1 MLGQDLEAGSWR
13 QEAEM
18 KTMMRQA
25 WRLAVVVAVVG
36 LMPGRAFAADKT
48 HQQIM
53 AELRMLQEQ
62 QQQLQQLLGGL
73 GDTLRTLT
81 TKIDEQSGATRKAFA
96 DQKLLVDN
104 LGEGVR
110 ILREKAD
117 DTNVRLSSM
126 TQELESLR
134 QTIASIPAPAAV
146 APSVDPVTGEPLAAP
161 PQPGT
166 ASVPNVSHKRVY
178 DMSYSDYTAGQWDLA
193 VKGFEEYIRSYPSSP
208 LADDAQLN
216 IGNAYY
222 AAGRFKEAVSAL
234 LKVISDFP
242 QSDSVSAAYYKL
254 GKSYEELAR
263 VDDARKAYEAIIE
276 KFPDSMDRSLA
287 QQALE
292 RLKRKEDVG

>member
-1 MLGQDLEAGSWR
+1 
-13 QEAEM
+13 
-18 KTMMRQA
+18 MMRHA
-25 WRLAVVVAVVG
+25 WRLAVVMAVVG
-36 LMPGRAFAADKT
+36 MMPARALAADKT

-81 TKIDEQSGATRKAFA
+81 TKIDVQSGATRKAFA

-117 DTNVRLSSM
+117 DTIVRLSSM
-126 TQELESLR
+126 TQELESR
-134 QTIASIPAPAAV
+134 RETIASIPAPAPVVPA
-146 APSVDPVTGEPLAAP
+146 VDPVTGEPLASP

-166 ASVPNVSHKRVY
+166 ASVPPPNVSHKRVY

-193 VKGFEEYIRSYPSSP
+193 VKGFEEYIKSYPSSP

-222 AAGRFKEAVSAL
+222 AAGRFKEAAGAL

-254 GKSYEELAR
+254 GQSYEQLAR
-263 VDDARKAYEAIIE
+263 LDDARKAYEAIIE